1 MFRLTTNSDSH
12 GAEFHSF
19 QAARRYAD
27 CELAFG
33 KEFVITHT
41 PRGGTW
47 HGRAGMPGEQFQLPA
62 SLFTPRAQCE
72 WPLCLSP
79 LIDRLQ
85 QMVSSRELTKPASKF
100 WVLTAR
106 VKFGKISIPIK
117 DQARQK

>member
-62 SLFTPRAQCE
+62 SLSTPRAQCD

-79 LIDRLQ
+79 LSDRLQ
-85 QMVSSRELTKPASKF
+85 
-100 WVLTAR
+100 
-106 VKFGKISIPIK
+106 
-117 DQARQK
+117 